1 MLVVAP
7 FPRHLMIYF
16 RPEISSMTTTF
27 TRVMVLAGALATGV
41 CAQSS
46 LFDRYDVNMN
56 KWAQLPDNLPWG
68 GTTTWVAADGK
79 GQVVVMVRK
88 APYFRVF
95 TTDGKFVKAWGEQNL
110 FNEAHAVFFDR
121 EGSMWGV
128 DTNDSVIYKFDA
140 DGKVVLTVGKKGVKG
155 DDTSHDSF
163 NRPATLGFGK
173 DGDVFVADGYVNSR
187 VVQFDKNGKFIRII
201 GGVKGSAPGQMQL
214 VHGVVVDSQ
223 DRIIASD
230 SDNKRLSIFDKN
242 GNFITTWAA
251 PCRGGIAITPD
262 DTIYVSDVNAGAVT
276 ILKEGRILDVV
287 HVEGRPHGLS
297 IDPTTLDIYTSSS
310 VATSPNVSKAVRKTP
325 KAAAAN

>member
-1 MLVVAP
+1 MK
-7 FPRHLMIYF
+7 
-16 RPEISSMTTTF
+16 TF
-27 TRVMVLAGALATGV
+27 TRVMLLAAALATGSF
-41 CAQSS
+41 AQSS

-56 KWAQLPDNLPWG
+56 KWAQLPANLPWG

-95 TTDGKFVKAWGEQNL
+95 TTDGAFVKAWGEESL

-121 EGSMWGV
+121 EGSMWAV
-128 DTNDSVIYKFDA
+128 DTNDSVIHKFDA
-140 DGKVVLTVGKKGVKG
+140 GGKIVLTIGKKGAKG
-155 DDTSHDSF
+155 DDTSHDAF

-173 DGDVFVADGYVNSR
+173 SGDVFVADGYVNSR

-214 VHGVVVDSQ
+214 VHGVVIDSQ
-223 DRIIASD
+223 ERIIASD
-230 SDNKRLSIFDKN
+230 SDNKRLSVFDKN
-242 GNFITTWAA
+242 GKFVTTWAA

-262 DTIYVSDVNAGAVT
+262 DTIYVSDVNAGAVA
-276 ILKEGRILDVV
+276 ILKEGKILDVV

-310 VATSPNVSKAVRKTP
+310 AAPAPNVSKAAIKKP
-325 KAAAAN
+325 KPAASN

>member
-1 MLVVAP
+1 MK
-7 FPRHLMIYF
+7 
-16 RPEISSMTTTF
+16 TF
-27 TRVMVLAGALATGV
+27 TRVLALAGAFAAGAF
-41 CAQSS
+41 AQSS
-46 LFDRYDVNMN
+46 LFDRYDVNMD
-56 KWAQLPDNLPWG
+56 KWAQLPANLPWG
-68 GTTTWVAADGK
+68 GETTWVAADGK
-79 GQVVVMVRK
+79 GQVVVMVRA

-95 TTDGKFVKAWGEQNL
+95 TTDGKFVKAWGEKSM

-121 EGSMWGV
+121 EGTMWAVDPNDGV
-128 DTNDSVIYKFDA
+128 ISKFDA
-140 DGKVVLTVGKKGVKG
+140 DGKVIMTIGKKGVKG

-173 DGDVFVADGYVNSR
+173 NGDVYVADGYINSR

-214 VHGVVVDSQ
+214 VHGVVIDSK

-230 SDNKRLSIFDKN
+230 SDNKRLSVFDKN
-242 GNFITTWAA
+242 GKFITTWAA

-276 ILKEGRILDVV
+276 ILKEGTILDVV

-310 VATSPNVSKAVRKTP
+310 VAKSPNVSKAVRKMP
-325 KAAAAN
+325 KPAVTATR